1 MTVPGT
7 STQGTW
13 LTQDAYTRL
22 QEELATLVN
31 PAAASSGADAA
42 EDAAADRDAAESAV
56 EQERRTQRIRQLQ
69 DILRNASIGQAPDDG
84 VAEPGMVLTVRFA
97 DDSSTETFLMADR
110 EEGARGELDV
120 YSVHSPLGAALL
132 GAVPGE
138 QRQYKL
144 PRGGT
149 MTVTLVSAE
158 PYR

>member
-1 MTVPGT
+1 MTA
-7 STQGTW
+7 QATW
-13 LTQDAYTRL
+13 LTQDADDRL
-22 QEELATLVN
+22 QAELAELVN
-31 PAAASSGADAA
+31 ARRGGAP
-42 EDAAADRDAAESAV
+42 EDAQWEGRERDTAESVA
-56 EQERRTQRIRQLQ
+56 EQERRTARIRKLQ
-69 DILRNASIGQAPDDG
+69 DILSAASISEPPDDG

-97 DDSSTETFLMADR
+97 DDTDTETFLMADR

-138 QRQYKL
+138 QRGYRL

-149 MTVTLVSAE
+149 MSVTLVSAV